1 MAEALKSNM
10 YDGRVC
16 VCYHHA
22 LTFVPLPT
30 GGGQLASW
38 LKTTG
43 EWGAAFRHEVPQ
55 LLQFGL
61 INRRFTATW

>member
-1 MAEALKSNM
+1 MAETLKNNM
-10 YDGRVC
+10 NDGNVRA
-16 VCYHHA
+16 CYHHA
-22 LTFVPLPT
+22 LTFDSLPT

-55 LLQFGL
+55 LL
-61 INRRFTATW
+61 